1 MVKICEVV
9 DGCEDCPKYGD
20 DCDGKEMTREEAVKF
35 LKLMRKAVS
44 YFEEYGHD
52 KASMVIECDKAEAI
66 DMAIEALSLANLK
79 EEFESAEYEDYEHAT
94 LVDIKEP
101 LKVLVVRKP
110 IKGYEGYYEVDQF
123 GRVFAKERMIHV
135 TDHDRE
141 YDKHLPSRQMKQS
154 VHTKGYKIVPLTK
167 DGVCTTKF
175 VHRLV
180 AEAFIPNPDDLPFV
194 NHIDEDKTNNFVENL
209 EWCTEQ
215 YNSTYGKA
223 REKHAKALKGRH
235 HTEEHKK
242 KISDSLKRFYGERR
256 K

>member
-1 MVKICEVV
+1 
-9 DGCEDCPKYGD
+9 
-20 DCDGKEMTREEAVKF
+20 MTREEAIKWFKF
-35 LKLMRKAVS
+35 V
-44 YFEEYGHD
+44 HD
-52 KASMVIECDKAEAI
+52 VLYEDKDEDIRTAL
-66 DMAIEALSLANLK
+66 DMAIEALHR
-79 EEFESAEYEDYEHAT
+79 EEAEEKGWCHRIRPKNVE
-94 LVDIKEP
+94 V
-101 LKVLVVRKP
+101 VVRKP
-110 IKGYEGYYEVDQF
+110 IKGYEDYYEVDQF
-123 GRVFAKERMIHV
+123 GRVFAKERTIHV

-154 VHTKGYKIVPLTK
+154 VHTKGYKTVPLTK

-175 VHRLV
+175 VHRIV

-256 K
+256 EP

>member
-1 MVKICEVV
+1 
-9 DGCEDCPKYGD
+9 
-20 DCDGKEMTREEAVKF
+20 MTREEAIEALSV
-35 LKLMRKAVS
+35 LKIYDAPWLR
-44 YFEEYGHD
+44 
-52 KASMVIECDKAEAI
+52 EAI
-66 DMAIEALSLANLK
+66 DMAIEALQTDTVSR
-79 EEFESAEYEDYEHAT
+79 EEYEEVKAYMDT
-94 LVDIKEP
+94 LVDAFIEDGKE
-101 LKVLVVRKP
+101 LAESVKVVRKP
-110 IKGYEGYYEVDQF
+110 IKGYEDYYEVDQF
-123 GRVFAKERMIHV
+123 GRVFAKERTIHV

-154 VHTKGYKIVPLTK
+154 VHTKGYKTVTLTK

-175 VHRLV
+175 VHRIV

-242 KISDSLKRFYGERR
+242 KISNSLKRFYGERR
-256 K
+256 EP

>member
-1 MVKICEVV
+1 
-9 DGCEDCPKYGD
+9 
-20 DCDGKEMTREEAVKF
+20 MTREEAIIN
-35 LKLMRKAVS
+35 LKLSQNRIGGIKK
-44 YFEEYGHD
+44 EEWN
-52 KASMVIECDKAEAI
+52 ALQ
-66 DMAIEALSLANLK
+66 MAIEALSADTVSREAHYDAVANRITDM
-79 EEFESAEYEDYEHAT
+79 EERGFVS
-94 LVDIKEP
+94 
-101 LKVLVVRKP
+101 VVRKP
-110 IKGYEGYYEVDQF
+110 IKGYEDYYEVDQF
-123 GRVFAKERMIHV
+123 GRVFAKERTIHV

-154 VHTKGYKIVPLTK
+154 VHTKGYKTVPLTK

-175 VHRLV
+175 VHRIV

-242 KISDSLKRFYGERR
+242 KISNSLKRFYGERR
-256 K
+256 EE